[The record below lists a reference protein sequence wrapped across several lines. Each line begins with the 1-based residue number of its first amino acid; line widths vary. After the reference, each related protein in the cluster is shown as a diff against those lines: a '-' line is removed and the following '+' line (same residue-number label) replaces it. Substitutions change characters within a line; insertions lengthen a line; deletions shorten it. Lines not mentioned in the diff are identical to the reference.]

1 MADPLTCLVAA
12 IFFEARDQPLLGQ
25 EMVAQ
30 VVMNRV
36 THPDFPNDVCSVV
49 YESKQFSF
57 THDGLSDDP
66 ADYTTYFDRRARES
80 VTELAQE
87 YLMGATTEGE
97 ARRPL
102 RTTGNTSTHYHTLS
116 VEPVWRSHYTV
127 DGIVGD
133 HVFYTCSKTERN
145 C

>member
-1 MADPLTCLVAA
+1 MTDPLTCLVAA

-36 THPDFPNDVCSVV
+36 AHESFPDTVCGVV

-66 ADYTTYFDRRARES
+66 LDYPTHFDAEALKS
-80 VTELAQE
+80 VTELAKDI
-87 YLMGATTEGE
+87 LSRGSPGHT
-97 ARRPL
+97 
-102 RTTGNTSTHYHTLS
+102 NSTHYHALS
-116 VEPVWRSHYTV
+116 VAPQWKDAYRV
-127 DGIVGD
+127 DGIVGE
-133 HVFYTCSKTERN
+133 HIYYTCSSEKRN

>member
-12 IFFEARDQPLLGQ
+12 IFFEARDQPPLGQ

-36 THPDFPNDVCSVV
+36 SHPDFPDDVCSVV

-87 YLMGATTEGE
+87 YLMGATT
-97 ARRPL
+97 
-102 RTTGNTSTHYHTLS
+102 GNTSTHYHTLS
-116 VEPVWRSHYTV
+116 VAPVWRTKFTV
-127 DGIVGD
+127 DGVVGD
-133 HVFYTCSKTERN
+133 HIYYTCSKTERN

>member
-1 MADPLTCLVAA
+1 MTDPLTCLVAA

-36 THPDFPNDVCSVV
+36 AHESFPNTVCGVV

-66 ADYTTYFDRRARES
+66 LDYPTHFDVEALKS
-80 VTELAQE
+80 VTELAKDT
-87 YLMGATTEGE
+87 LGRGSPGHT
-97 ARRPL
+97 
-102 RTTGNTSTHYHTLS
+102 NSTHYHALS
-116 VEPVWRSHYTV
+116 LAPKWKDAYRV

-133 HVFYTCSKTERN
+133 HIFYTCSRESRN